1 LPLAN
6 RSKSIAAWMGPA
18 FLNFVTSSGD
28 DKDGPQPAKNKN
40 KKLDAKTTFLCR
52 ANLHIFAGHL
62 NWFPP

>member
-1 LPLAN
+1 
-6 RSKSIAAWMGPA
+6 MGPA
-18 FLNFVTSSGD
+18 FSNFVASSGD
-28 DKDGPQPAKNKN
+28 DKDEPQPAKNKN